1 MDLSTEASRPML
13 LCVTL
18 CPKTVKILA
27 VKGLTKMDKET
38 QSFISKRV
46 WKIITEI
53 VLGKIISLRKD
64 VIFRSKLKD
73 NKTSFSQRLFKNKNT
88 IKRFVKKNSDQI
100 INDKVTKLV

>member
-1 MDLSTEASRPML
+1 
-13 LCVTL
+13 
-18 CPKTVKILA
+18 
-27 VKGLTKMDKET
+27 MDKIT

-64 VIFRSKLKD
+64 IISRSKLKD